1 MKWFY
6 TLQDVKHHLQ
16 KVPLHIAAFRAK
28 YRCCHFFHFY
38 LFCSPH
44 SFFIQS
50 KTQLDSLSQRLLEVT
65 PLTPSLTLTHP
76 PEKLFAQPSRR
87 CITRRSRLMPHTHSA
102 RLSPERIGAKAPKFY
117 FQNTWRCNGW
127 QRVASQRLNLLI
139 ESRHACCFE
148 SACERRCRRSLIL
161 IASRD

>member
-1 MKWFY
+1 MVLHSPGCEASLEEGAFTY
-6 TLQDVKHHLQ
+6 CRISRQIP
-16 KVPLHIAAFRAK
+16 PLLLLSLSPP
-28 YRCCHFFHFY
+28 
-38 LFCSPH
+38 LFS
-44 SFFIQS
+44 SLIFIQS

-87 CITRRSRLMPHTHSA
+87 CITRCSRLMPHTHSA
-102 RLSPERIGAKAPKFY
+102 RLSPERIGAKAPKFC

-148 SACERRCRRSLIL
+148 SACERRCRRNLIL